1 MKPQLRKK
9 FINLRKKKYF
19 ELNLEQVNSI
29 SSFLSKIIKQFKIK
43 IIGGYYPINFEINI
57 LPILEL
63 LKKQCSVAL
72 PTVLQNNKMDFRIW
86 NEHDPLFVNKFGILE
101 PSKKNKKVIP
111 QLFLTPLLAFDQKL
125 NRLGYGRGY
134 YDRYLIKNKKF
145 LTFGVAFS
153 FQQIK
158 TVPVY
163 KNDVSLKGIIT
174 EQDNWM
180 QK

>member
-101 PSKKNKKVIP
+101 PSKKNKKV
-111 QLFLTPLLAFDQKL
+111 DK
-125 NRLGYGRGY
+125 
-134 YDRYLIKNKKF
+134 
-145 LTFGVAFS
+145 
-153 FQQIK
+153 
-158 TVPVY
+158 
-163 KNDVSLKGIIT
+163 
-174 EQDNWM
+174 
-180 QK
+180 